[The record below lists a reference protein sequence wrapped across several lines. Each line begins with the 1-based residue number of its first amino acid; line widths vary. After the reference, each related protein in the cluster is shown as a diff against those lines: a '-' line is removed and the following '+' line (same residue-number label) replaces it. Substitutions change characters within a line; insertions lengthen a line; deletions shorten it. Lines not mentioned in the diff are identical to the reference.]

1 MGFSV
6 RLRVGLLG
14 GMVVDVLV
22 LDATSVAF
30 FFYAISLFTKVSRML
45 SSRV

>member
-14 GMVVDVLV
+14 GMVIDVLV

-30 FFYAISLFTKVSRML
+30 FFLCHKFIYKGI
-45 SSRV
+45 